1 MSETQ
6 VNDVAY
12 GSMTIQGLQFDI
24 KTPYKEGHMI
34 TAGEASQLNQV
45 RMENIRNNFASVV
58 RNAVQDYRKANGLDE
73 EAEVPLDQLD
83 KDDLDE
89 KLSQYDDSYIMGVRG
104 GPTGPRTPQDPVLR
118 EANRIAMEKVKV
130 ALKKKNI
137 AISSVSK
144 ESMDKYITGVLGKYP
159 DIMNEA
165 KRRVNAVAEVTLADL

>member
-1 MSETQ
+1 MVGCICSFKPPVLPRKCYHEITKSLKSKEELMSETQ

-83 KDDLDE
+83 
-89 KLSQYDDSYIMGVRG
+89 
-104 GPTGPRTPQDPVLR
+104 
-118 EANRIAMEKVKV
+118 
-130 ALKKKNI
+130 
-137 AISSVSK
+137 
-144 ESMDKYITGVLGKYP
+144 
-159 DIMNEA
+159 
-165 KRRVNAVAEVTLADL
+165 